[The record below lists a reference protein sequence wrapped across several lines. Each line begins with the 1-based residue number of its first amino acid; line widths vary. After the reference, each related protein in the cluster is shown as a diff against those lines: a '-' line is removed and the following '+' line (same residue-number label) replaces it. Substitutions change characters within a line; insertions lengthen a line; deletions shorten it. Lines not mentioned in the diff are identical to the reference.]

1 MFNWISKARAAAQKS
16 VEQARNRV
24 SKVFRRPPAPPAT
37 PPPPRRPVPSEPV
50 PKPEPEKITPPAAPS
65 LDELLDAVRAT
76 GVASDANADR
86 FPNSHGMDR
95 IEDLVEDVGRTNAQ
109 RLLARQ
115 LESSRAYARGSV
127 QPGNA
132 RWQEREATLQSMFL
146 GAHAPLDTYEP
157 FFWYHARRDV

>member
-16 VEQARNRV
+16 AEQARLRV
-24 SKVFRRPPAPPAT
+24 RKVFKRPAPPPAPPR
-37 PPPPRRPVPSEPV
+37 PPRRPVPSEPI
-50 PKPEPEKITPPAAPS
+50 PKPPETGVTPPAAPS
-65 LDELLDAVRAT
+65 LDELLNAVRAT

-95 IEDLVEDVGRTNAQ
+95 IADLVEDVGRGNAS

-115 LESSRAYARGSV
+115 LEASQAYARGSV
-127 QPGNA
+127 APGRAN
-132 RWQEREATLQSMFL
+132 WDEREQTLQSMFL